1 MMTLTVDTLQST
13 DLQAM
18 KEQGR
23 ALMNAGQVEAAMQVY
38 LRILKEQP
46 SDVEAHLFLGDCY
59 LNNGYIEAAQLLYH
73 QALERAPGNLEAKRK
88 IQIVESMKS
97 QLKSS
102 LDKIGDLSGFSNS
115 TVPTNPTE
123 VAGILQE
130 ITSQDSPISE
140 DEVMLAA
147 KLLDEI
153 IHSPFPA
160 RIVADRLEVIDDL
173 LPALLE
179 LNIRQARTDG
189 RDDLVEGLQNLLRN
203 INLQRGVNDSDK
215 QKHPQAPG
223 KKQIPV
229 EDLRIRFV
237 GSDHDKTNRRLLLLK
252 QGLKETG
259 CKITTSEKKQDIPMD
274 QFDVIIAHNPHCETW
289 MMETL
294 AEAHGAKIPV
304 ILSVDNDLEQMP
316 VNHPEYESIGLGTSF
331 QSKAYAAALLLAD
344 IICVPSESLA
354 NNFSSVGYPT
364 QVIPDCW
371 PDDDDLWKKPAP
383 RHSMINLGWVG
394 SPGQVEDVFSIRRM
408 IVRVMREFPH
418 VCIVIGGDP
427 DVYRLFDTLPETRRI
442 FLPSINPEDY
452 PYLLRQIDIML
463 APFRNTPYN
472 RSKSDHLLVE
482 AGALGIPWIGSPITA
497 HVNWASG
504 GLIANTSDEW
514 HTYLRQLIMDN
525 ELRATI
531 GNAGLVKSA
540 TRKMSIVI
548 PQWLEMIQSILK

>member
-1 MMTLTVDTLQST
+1 MTLTVDTLQTT

-23 ALMNAGQVEAAMQVY
+23 ALLNAGQVEAAIQVY

-46 SDVEAHLFLGDCY
+46 DDVDAHLSLGDCY
-59 LNNGYIEAAQLLYH
+59 LNNGYTEAALLLYH
-73 QALERAPGNLEAKRK
+73 QALERAPGNVEVKRK
-88 IQIVESMKS
+88 IQMVESMKN
-97 QLKSS
+97 QQKPS
-102 LDKIGDLSGFSNS
+102 LDNIGDLSGFNNS

-123 VAGILQE
+123 VAEILQE
-130 ITSQDSPISE
+130 ITSQVSPISE

-160 RIVADRLEVIDDL
+160 RVVADRMEEIGDL

-179 LNIRQARTDG
+179 LNIRQARVDG
-189 RDDLVEGLQNLLRN
+189 RHDLVEGLQNLLRN
-203 INLQRGVNDSDK
+203 INLQRGVEESKK

-223 KKQIPV
+223 KKRIPAQ
-229 EDLRIRFV
+229 DLRIRFV

-252 QGLKETG
+252 QGLKATG
-259 CKITTSEKKQDIPMD
+259 CKITLSEKNQAIPMD
-274 QFDVIIAHNPHCETW
+274 QFDVVIAHNPHCETW
-289 MMETL
+289 MMEML
-294 AEAHGAKIPV
+294 AEAHGAKVPV

-316 VNHPEYESIGLGTSF
+316 VNHPEYEAIGLGTSL

-344 IICVPSESLA
+344 MICVPGEVLA
-354 NNFSSVGYPT
+354 NNLSSAGYPT

-371 PDDDDLWKKPAP
+371 PDGDDLWKKPAP

-497 HVNWASG
+497 HVDWASG
-504 GLIANTSDEW
+504 GLIANTPDEW

-531 GNAGLVKSA
+531 GNAGLAKSA
-540 TRKMSIVI
+540 TRKMSAVV
-548 PQWLEMIQSILK
+548 PQWLEMIQKILE

>member
-1 MMTLTVDTLQST
+1 MTLTVDTIQTT

-18 KEQGR
+18 KDQGR
-23 ALMNAGQVEAAMQVY
+23 ALLNAGQVEAAIQVY
-38 LRILKEQP
+38 LRILREHP
-46 SDVEAHLFLGDCY
+46 DDVEAHLFLGDCY
-59 LNNGYIEAAQLLYH
+59 LDNGYIEAALLLYH
-73 QALERAPGNLEAKRK
+73 QALERAPGNEDVKRK
-88 IQIVESMKS
+88 IRIVESMKI
-97 QLKSS
+97 QQKPS
-102 LDKIGDLSGFSNS
+102 LEKIGDLSGLNNS
-115 TVPTNPTE
+115 AVPANPTE
-123 VAGILQE
+123 VAGMLKE

-140 DEVMLAA
+140 DEVMRAA

-160 RIVADRLEVIDDL
+160 RIVADRLEEIDDL

-189 RDDLVEGLQNLLRN
+189 RPDLVDGLQNLLKN
-203 INLQRGVNDSDK
+203 IKLQKGAESSNK
-215 QKHPQAPG
+215 KKYPQMPAKKHISAQ
-223 KKQIPV
+223 
-229 EDLRIRFV
+229 DLRIRFI
-237 GSDHDKTNRRLLLLK
+237 GSHYDNANRRLLLLK
-252 QGLKETG
+252 QGLKESG
-259 CKITTSEKKQDIPMD
+259 CKITTSEKSQTAPMD
-274 QFDVIIAHNPHCETW
+274 QFDVVIAHNPHCETW
-289 MMETL
+289 MMEML
-294 AEAHGAKIPV
+294 AEAHGVKVPV

-316 VNHPEYESIGLGTSF
+316 VNHPEYESIGLGTSL
-331 QSKAYAAALLLAD
+331 QSKAYAAAMLLSD
-344 IICVPSESLA
+344 KVCVPSETLA
-354 NNFSSVGYPT
+354 NNLSSSGYPT

-371 PDDDDLWKKPAP
+371 PDGDDLWKKPAP
-383 RHSMINLGWVG
+383 RHSMLNLGWVG

-427 DVYRLFDTLPETRRI
+427 DVYRLFDSLPETRRI

-463 APFRNTPYN
+463 APLRNTPYN

-482 AGALGIPWIGSPITA
+482 AGALGIPWIGSPITS

-504 GLIANTSDEW
+504 GLIANTPDEW

-531 GNAGLVKSA
+531 GNAGLIKAAS
-540 TRKMSIVI
+540 RKMSMII
-548 PQWLEMIQSILK
+548 PQWLEMIQSMIA

>member
-1 MMTLTVDTLQST
+1 MTLTVDTIQST
-13 DLQAM
+13 DLLAM

-23 ALMNAGQVEAAMQVY
+23 ALLNAGQVEAAIQVY
-38 LRILKEQP
+38 LTILREHP
-46 SDVEAHLFLGDCY
+46 DDIEAHLFLGDCY
-59 LNNGYIEAAQLLYH
+59 FNNGYIEAALLLYH
-73 QALERAPGNLEAKRK
+73 QALERAPGNAEVRRK
-88 IQIVESMKS
+88 IQVVESMKN
-97 QLKSS
+97 QQKPS
-102 LDKIGDLSGFSNS
+102 LEKIGNLSGFNNS
-115 TVPTNPTE
+115 TVPINPTE
-123 VAGILQE
+123 IAGILQE
-130 ITSQDSPISE
+130 ITSQVSPISE
-140 DEVMLAA
+140 DEVMMAA

-153 IHSPFPA
+153 IHSPSPA
-160 RIVADRLEVIDDL
+160 RVVADRLKEIDDL

-189 RDDLVEGLQNLLRN
+189 RQDLVEGLQNLLRN
-203 INLQRGVNDSDK
+203 INLQREVEESNK
-215 QKHPQAPG
+215 KKHPQAPI
-223 KKQIPV
+223 KKRISAQ
-229 EDLRIRFV
+229 DLRIRFV

-252 QGLKETG
+252 QGLKGMG
-259 CKITTSEKKQDIPMD
+259 CKITSSEKNQVIPMD
-274 QFDVIIAHNPHCETW
+274 QFDVVIAHNPHCEAW

-294 AEAHGAKIPV
+294 AEAHGGKIPV
-304 ILSVDNDLEQMP
+304 ILSLDNDLEQMP
-316 VNHPEYESIGLGTSF
+316 VNSPEYESIGLGTSF
-331 QSKAYAAALLLAD
+331 RSKAYAAALLLAD
-344 IICVPSESLA
+344 MICVPSETLA
-354 NNFSSVGYPT
+354 NNISSAGYPT

-371 PDDDDLWKKPAP
+371 PDGDDLWKKPAP

-408 IVRVMREFPH
+408 IVRVMREFPP

-463 APFRNTPYN
+463 SPFRNTPYN

-482 AGALGIPWIGSPITA
+482 AGALGIPWIGSPIPS
-497 HVNWASG
+497 HIQWASG
-504 GLIANTSDEW
+504 GLIANTPDEW

-540 TRKMSIVI
+540 TRKMSVVI
-548 PQWLEMIQSILK
+548 PQWLEMINKILE